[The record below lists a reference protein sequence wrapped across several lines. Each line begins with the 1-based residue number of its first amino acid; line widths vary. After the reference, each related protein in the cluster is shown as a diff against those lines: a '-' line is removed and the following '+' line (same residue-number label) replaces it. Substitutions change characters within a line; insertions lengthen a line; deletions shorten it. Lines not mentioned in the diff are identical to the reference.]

1 MASANIT
8 RRAALRTL
16 ASGMI
21 AGGLAAGAVHACT
34 PTEADA
40 APDHYPEAVKMAWP
54 DLTADDRDWFR
65 RLMALPDDRRGAIT
79 EYLIA
84 TYG

>member
-40 APDHYPEAVKMAWP
+40 APEHFPEAVKKAWP
-54 DLTADDRDWFR
+54 DLTDADRDWFR
-65 RLMALPDDRRGAIT
+65 RLMALPNEQREAIKQI
-79 EYLIA
+79 LVA